1 MALTLPRVK
10 FEGRPAEQTMQCDA
24 VWRLW
29 LPQGQ
34 VHFIESGSGLA
45 TKNTTR
51 PGTGTSVS
59 GVQGVR
65 QNRNLKKECVLKHDE
80 LFHEVTLPVNFPPSR
95 PPPSPPHTIYCLQRL
110 KDRSIQCSG
119 LWSFENV
126 KNRSRE
132 EISIHLAAVGFSLGA
147 RSQGHQRDRHT

>member
-1 MALTLPRVK
+1 MRQNTQNLLVNCHIERFLK
-10 FEGRPAEQTMQCDA
+10 FYLVTASLNILCRIVQNWASSSFFYFAELGR
-24 VWRLW
+24 RL
-29 LPQGQ
+29 
-34 VHFIESGSGLA
+34 
-45 TKNTTR
+45 
-51 PGTGTSVS
+51 
-59 GVQGVR
+59 GVR

-126 KNRSRE
+126 KTRGRE
-132 EISIHLAAVGFSLGA
+132 EISIHLAALGFSLGA